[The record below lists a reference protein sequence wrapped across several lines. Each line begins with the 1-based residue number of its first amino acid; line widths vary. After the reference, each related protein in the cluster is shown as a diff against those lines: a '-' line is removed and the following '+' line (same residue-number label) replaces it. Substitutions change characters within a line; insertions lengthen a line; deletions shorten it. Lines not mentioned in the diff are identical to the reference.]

1 MRNQKL
7 TIPQKPKPTV
17 PKRNWK
23 HYKLWKAVKKA
34 IYTMPARFESELV
47 ISGVLATDLFAFNSS
62 LSATIEEQVVA
73 SLNELRS
80 DWDPEQKYS
89 LYSFERQPQTF
100 PDVVLR
106 TSVPNI
112 TPKIIMGI
120 ELKGWYALAK
130 EGEPSFRY
138 KVTPAVCAPAD
149 LLVVVP
155 WALSQVISGSPQ
167 VFAPYVISARQA
179 AEYRN
184 WYWEYARGG
193 QSKNRGVEMSAA
205 INQYPKKSD
214 PISDQ
219 PESDSGSNFGR
230 IARSG
235 VMEDYVKERFDDTLA
250 GIPLWAWQKFL
261 LLFTEEQTTEKIQVG
276 LDKLKAR
283 VGTIPKDRRSNMA
296 VILREVAEIMTGD

>member
-1 MRNQKL
+1 M
-7 TIPQKPKPTV
+7 T
-17 PKRNWK
+17 
-23 HYKLWKAVKKA
+23 KA
-34 IYTMPARFESELV
+34 IYAMPARFESELV

-80 DWDPEQKYS
+80 DWDPEEKYS
-89 LYSFERQPQTF
+89 HYSFERQPQTF

-112 TPKIIMGI
+112 KPKIIMGI

-130 EGEPSFRY
+130 EAEPSFRY
-138 KVTPAVCAPAD
+138 NVTPAVCAPAD

-167 VFAPYVISARQA
+167 VFAPYVIGARQA

-184 WYWEYARGG
+184 WYWEHTRGG
-193 QSKNRGVEMSAA
+193 QNKNRGVEMSAA
-205 INQYPKKSD
+205 TNQYPKKSD
-214 PISDQ
+214 PISDK
-219 PESDSGSNFGR
+219 PKSDSGKNFGR

-235 VMEDYVKERFDDTLA
+235 VMEDYVKERLDDTLA

-261 LLFTEEQTTEKIQVG
+261 LLFTEGQTTEKIQVG
-276 LDKLKAR
+276 LEKLKAR
-283 VGTIPKDRRSNMA
+283 VGKIPNDRRSNMA

>member
-7 TIPQKPKPTV
+7 IAPEPQPTE
-17 PKRNWK
+17 PEHCWD
-23 HYKLWKAVKKA
+23 HYELWLAVKNA
-34 IYTMPARFESELV
+34 INTLPSRFESELV

-80 DWDPEQKYS
+80 VWDPKQKYP
-89 LYSFERQPQTF
+89 LYSFVRQPQTF

-106 TSVPNI
+106 TSAPDAEPQIV
-112 TPKIIMGI
+112 MGI

-130 EGEPSFRY
+130 EAEPSFRY

-155 WALSQVISGSPQ
+155 WVLSKVISGSPQ
-167 VFAPYVISARQA
+167 VFAPYVIGAKYA
-179 AEYRN
+179 AENRN
-184 WYWEYARGG
+184 WYWEHERGG
-193 QSKNRGVEMSAA
+193 NSTNRGVELSEAK
-205 INQYPKKSD
+205 NHYPKKTD
-214 PISDQ
+214 PISDRAT
-219 PESDSGSNFGR
+219 SDHGNNFGR

-235 VMEDYVKERFDDTLA
+235 VMGDYVKELFDDTLA

-261 LLFTEEQTTEKIQVG
+261 LLFTEEQTAEKIQAG
-276 LDKLKAR
+276 LNRLEAR
-283 VGTIPKDRRSNMA
+283 VNTIPENKRDDLSDM
-296 VILREVAEIMTGD
+296 LCEVANIIARD